1 MVKEIPIILIS
12 GYLGAGKTTLIN
24 NLLRHSNG
32 KRLAVLVNEFGELA
46 IDEDLIE
53 AENDKLI
60 SISGGCICCSFGD
73 DLTGALSDLANFV
86 PKPDYILIESSGVAL
101 PNQIVANVGLLNNF
115 FITCVVCIVDC
126 STILQKLRDGYV
138 SDLISNQ
145 IESSN
150 LVILNKTDN
159 CTKPKVELIK
169 DKVSDDLNANVIAS
183 TTFSNISFEIL
194 EELQQTSAVNT
205 NAKHSNDIFDS
216 MVIHPVNIQD
226 PKELGKLLLNIAG
239 IERAKGYF
247 EDISGKKWLIQIS
260 SSEMQL
266 SEVQD
271 HRPEGLVIIGLRGH
285 FDTNAI
291 LDLVS

>member
-1 MVKEIPIILIS
+1 MKEIPIILIS

-73 DLTGALSDLANFV
+73 DLTGALSDLASFV

-101 PNQIVANVGLLNNF
+101 PNQIVANVGLLKNF

-169 DKVSDDLNANVIAS
+169 DKVSNDLNANVIAS
-183 TTFSNISFEIL
+183 TTFSNISFDIL
-194 EELQQTSAVNT
+194 EELQQTSAVNN
-205 NAKHSNDIFDS
+205 NAEHSNDIFDS

-260 SSEMQL
+260 SNDVQL
-266 SEVQD
+266 SEVHD

-285 FDTNAI
+285 LDTNAI

>member
-1 MVKEIPIILIS
+1 MNDIPVILIS

-53 AENDKLI
+53 AKNDKLI

-73 DLTGALSDLANFV
+73 DLTGALSDLV
-86 PKPDYILIESSGVAL
+86 SYSPKPDYILIESSGVAL

-115 FITCVVCIVDC
+115 FMAGVVCIVDC
-126 STILQKLRDGYV
+126 SNVLQKLRDGFV

-159 CTKPKVELIK
+159 CTKTKIELIK
-169 DKVSDDLNANVIAS
+169 EQITNDLNANVIAS
-183 TTFSNISFEIL
+183 TTFSNISLEVL

-205 NAKHSNDIFDS
+205 NARHAGDIFDS
-216 MVIHPVNIQD
+216 IVIYPTDIRHPD
-226 PKELGKLLLNIAG
+226 ELGKLLLNILG
-239 IERAKGYF
+239 LERAKGYF
-247 EDISGKKWLIQIS
+247 EDISGNKWLIQIS
-260 SSEMQL
+260 SGTMQL
-266 SEVQD
+266 SKVQD
-271 HRPEGLVIIGLRGH
+271 NFPVGLVLIGLRGH
-285 FDTNAI
+285 LDTNAI
-291 LDLVS
+291 SDLVS

>member
-1 MVKEIPIILIS
+1 VNDIPVILIS

-32 KRLAVLVNEFGELA
+32 KSLAVLVNEFGELA

-53 AENDKLI
+53 AKNDKLI

-73 DLTGALSDLANFV
+73 DLTGALSDLASYV

-101 PNQIVANVGLLNNF
+101 PNQIVANVELLNNF

-126 STILQKLRDGYV
+126 STILQKLNDGYV

-169 DKVSDDLNANVIAS
+169 GKVSNDLNANVIAS

-205 NAKHSNDIFDS
+205 NAKHSDDIFDS
-216 MVIHPVNIQD
+216 MVIHPVNIQH
-226 PKELGKLLLNIAG
+226 PEELGKLLLNVAG
-239 IERAKGYF
+239 MERAKGYF
-247 EDISGKKWLIQIS
+247 EDVSGKKWLIQIS
-260 SSEMQL
+260 SGEMQL

-271 HRPEGLVIIGLRGH
+271 NHSAGLVLIGLRGQL
-285 FDTNAI
+285 DTNAI

>member
-1 MVKEIPIILIS
+1 MKEIPIILIS

-53 AENDKLI
+53 AKNDKLI

-73 DLTGALSDLANFV
+73 DLTGALSDLV
-86 PKPDYILIESSGVAL
+86 SYSPKPDYILIESSGVAL

-115 FITCVVCIVDC
+115 FMAGVVCIVDC
-126 STILQKLRDGYV
+126 SNVLQKLRDGFV

-159 CTKPKVELIK
+159 CMVFFKPKMGNFV
-169 DKVSDDLNANVIAS
+169 
-183 TTFSNISFEIL
+183 
-194 EELQQTSAVNT
+194 
-205 NAKHSNDIFDS
+205 
-216 MVIHPVNIQD
+216 
-226 PKELGKLLLNIAG
+226 
-239 IERAKGYF
+239 
-247 EDISGKKWLIQIS
+247 
-260 SSEMQL
+260 
-266 SEVQD
+266 
-271 HRPEGLVIIGLRGH
+271 
-285 FDTNAI
+285 
-291 LDLVS
+291 

>member
-1 MVKEIPIILIS
+1 MKEIPIILIS

-73 DLTGALSDLANFV
+73 DLTGALSDLASFV

-101 PNQIVANVGLLNNF
+101 PNQIVANVGLLKNF

-169 DKVSDDLNANVIAS
+169 DKVSNDLNANVIAS

-194 EELQQTSAVNT
+194 EELQQANAVNT

-271 HRPEGLVIIGLRGH
+271 HRSEGLVIIGLRGH
-285 FDTNAI
+285 LDTNAI
-291 LDLVS
+291 LELVS